1 MLGYGLP
8 LITACVQANEEA
20 QRDELFGQ
28 ASVPKSG
35 RVNIE
40 ERRRQRAA
48 AQRSAANRIGEGL
61 AGESIEMELHLNLQS
76 VLLIEA
82 DACAK
87 SKA

>member
-1 MLGYGLP
+1 M
-8 LITACVQANEEA
+8 QANEEA

-28 ASVPKSG
+28 ASAPKSG

-61 AGESIEMELHLNLQS
+61 AGEFDLRWNCSLQIFS
-76 VLLIEA
+76 LF
-82 DACAK
+82 C
-87 SKA
+87 S